1 MKNMGGGVMVGVT
14 SLVVVDGSLVAH
26 GADGGHFPEGGE
38 VVHADWPAAHGHLSL
53 GLERLPTD
61 GELVERRHVSRRPRR
76 LFEHKHLNKPTHIT
90 SSPSLNL
97 KSHKPTFWEKYHGCF
112 HQRFKLMQL
121 FISPLS
127 AIKILMSYNCQ

>member
-1 MKNMGGGVMVGVT
+1 MVGVT

-76 LFEHKHLNKPTHIT
+76 LFEYKHLNKPTHIKSKSQSQVPQT
-90 SSPSLNL
+90 DILGETPRLLSSAFQAHAAIHFATLG
-97 KSHKPTFWEKYHGCF
+97 HKNSDE
-112 HQRFKLMQL
+112 L
-121 FISPLS
+121 
-127 AIKILMSYNCQ
+127 